1 MTGIIRKKMESA
13 ALRGS
18 RHATVYTVQI
28 IHVEYLTANDYFYSA
43 YRCSHKM

>member
-28 IHVEYLTANDYFYSA
+28 TLHVEYLTANDYFYSA
-43 YRCSHKM
+43 YTLFA